1 MSAISPFQ
9 FTAPL
14 LTESHFIVHREKRDK
29 DVVNIHLHRNI
40 VKSEENPTQALV
52 EVKVQLNKNEDKE
65 LEDAC
70 FVAEVTMQSAFT
82 WPENLAEQQVN
93 NLLEI
98 NAPALLISYIRPI
111 IVQLTSASPIPVYNL
126 PFLNLNELL
135 AEPETK

>member
-14 LTESHFIVHREKRDK
+14 LTESHFVVHREKRDK

-40 VKSEENPTQALV
+40 IKSDSNPLQALV
-52 EVKVQLNKNEDKE
+52 EVKLQLNKIEDKE
-65 LEDAC
+65 IEDPC
-70 FVAEVTMQSAFT
+70 FVAEVTMQSAFS
-82 WPENLAEQQVN
+82 WPEDLPEQQVK

-111 IVQLTSASPIPVYNL
+111 IVQLTAASPMPVYNL
-126 PFLNLNELL
+126 PFLNLNDLL
-135 AEPETK
+135 GEQGTK

>member
-14 LTESHFIVHREKRDK
+14 LTESHFVVHREKRDK

-40 VKSEENPTQALV
+40 MKSDTNPLQALV
-52 EVKVQLNKNEDKE
+52 EVKLQLNKIEDKE
-65 LEDAC
+65 IEDSC
-70 FVAEVTMQSAFT
+70 FVAEVTMQSAFS
-82 WPENLAEQQVN
+82 WPEELTEQQVK

-111 IVQLTSASPIPVYNL
+111 IVQLTSASPMPVYNL
-126 PFLNLNELL
+126 PFLNLNDLL
-135 AEPETK
+135 GEQETK

>member
-14 LTESHFIVHREKRDK
+14 LTESYFIVHREKRDK
-29 DVVNIHLHRNI
+29 DTVNIHLHRNI
-40 VKSEENPTQALV
+40 VKSQENPREALV
-52 EVKVQLNKNEDKE
+52 EIKVQLNKIEDEE
-65 LEDAC
+65 LEDVC
-70 FVAEVTMQSAFT
+70 FVAEATMQSMFT
-82 WPENLAEQQVN
+82 WPEDLPEEKVDY
-93 NLLEI
+93 LLGV

-135 AEPETK
+135 AEPKNE